1 MVGDG
6 KVVAVINIVCRIFS
20 ILVIYILYFA
30 EWVMSVII
38 TKANIS
44 YKLV

>member
-6 KVVAVINIVCRIFS
+6 KVVAVINIIFS